1 VYEQENMHHKI
12 EVNQLLDKL
21 PKNQAELIKMRF
33 LEGYTYEELAK
44 IRGVTKMSISYQV
57 SDILV
62 KMKKAA

>member
-1 VYEQENMHHKI
+1 MYEQENMHHKI